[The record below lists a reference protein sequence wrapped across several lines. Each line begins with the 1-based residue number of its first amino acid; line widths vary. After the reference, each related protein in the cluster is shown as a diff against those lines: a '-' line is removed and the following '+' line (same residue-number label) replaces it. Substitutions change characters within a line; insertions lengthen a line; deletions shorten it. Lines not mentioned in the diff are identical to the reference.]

1 MSGSRPNFMKAK
13 RYVKL
18 GLNALILIYIA
29 VVGVVL
35 AFGGF
40 TITVKSHTLI
50 GPLLVILAAVTA
62 RVSLDIPPKKLA
74 VAAVSVALT
83 VLALEGFLRWSYPK
97 KAWPVL
103 RLYYQYAHEIGYE
116 LVPGVAGTGSF
127 GEAIVINSHGLRDV
141 ERPWA
146 KPPGVTR
153 ILTLGDSF
161 TFGMKV
167 EAASSYPK
175 ALEAMLNGSGDGRRY
190 DVINAGVVA
199 YSLCQE
205 RKWLGLKGWRYE
217 PDLIL
222 VGFFA
227 DDPHCQGEESGQRF
241 LEPRVYR
248 TFTRVSVLYNFLRN
262 SYNVFK
268 ARYLEWWRPGWTGG
282 LEARARSLE
291 RSRFTYH
298 SEEEW
303 VEATKDLKRIKA
315 GAAERGAALL
325 VVVIPDAGQVGF
337 PEHQN
342 STRQLLAICE
352 DEGIACIDTTPRFE
366 ATPEPLDLYL
376 YPLDPHL
383 SPAVHALVAR
393 AVTERISD
401 GGLLPGPTRRP

>member
-1 MSGSRPNFMKAK
+1 MNVK
-13 RYVKL
+13 RYVRW

-35 AFGGF
+35 ALGGF
-40 TITVKSHTLI
+40 YLTFTVKSHALI
-50 GPLLVILAAVTA
+50 GPVLVLLAAVA
-62 RVSLDIPPKKLA
+62 VRVSLNIPPKKLA
-74 VAAVSVALT
+74 VAAVSVVLT
-83 VLALEGFLRWSYPK
+83 LGALEGFIRWWYPK
-97 KAWPVL
+97 EAWPVL
-103 RLYYQYAHEIGYE
+103 RLYYRYAHEIGYE
-116 LVPGVAGTGSF
+116 PIPGVAGTGSF

-175 ALEAMLNGSGDGRRY
+175 ALEAMLNGEGDERRY

-222 VGFFA
+222 IGFFG

-241 LEPRVYR
+241 LEPDVYR
-248 TFTRVSVLYNFLRN
+248 TFTRVSTLYNFLRN
-262 SYNVFK
+262 SYSVFK

-282 LEARARSLE
+282 LEARARYLE
-291 RSRFTYH
+291 RNRFT
-298 SEEEW
+298 SIKEEEW
-303 VEATKDLKRIKA
+303 AEVTKDLKRIKS
-315 GAAERGAALL
+315 GAARRGAGLL
-325 VVVIPDAGQVGF
+325 VVVIPDSGQVGF
-337 PEHQN
+337 PEHQ
-342 STRQLLAICE
+342 SPTRRLLAICE
-352 DEGIACIDTTPRFE
+352 KEGIACIDTTPRFE
-366 ATPEPLDLYL
+366 AAREPLDLYL

-383 SPAVHALVAR
+383 SPAGHALVAR
-393 AVTERISD
+393 AVAERIAD
-401 GGLLPGPTRRP
+401 GGLLPGPTHRP

>member
-1 MSGSRPNFMKAK
+1 MKTK
-13 RYVKL
+13 RYIKL
-18 GLNALILIYIA
+18 GLNALILTYIA

-40 TITVKSHTLI
+40 QFTFTVKSHTLI
-50 GPLLVILAAVTA
+50 GPLLVILAAVTV

-83 VLALEGFLRWSYPK
+83 LVALEGFIRWSYPK
-97 KAWPVL
+97 AAWPVL
-103 RLYYQYAHEIGYE
+103 RLYYRYAHEIGYE
-116 LVPGVAGTGSF
+116 LIPGVAGTGSF

-175 ALEAMLNGSGDGRRY
+175 ALEAMLNGEGDGRRY

-222 VGFFA
+222 IGFFG
-227 DDPHCQGEESGQRF
+227 DDPHCQGEKSGQRF

-248 TFTRVSVLYNFLRN
+248 TFTRVSALYNFLRN
-262 SYNVFK
+262 SYSVFK
-268 ARYLEWWRPGWTGG
+268 ARYLEWWRPAWTGG
-282 LEARARSLE
+282 LEARARFLE
-291 RSRFTYH
+291 QNVFTNIR
-298 SEEEW
+298 EEEW
-303 VEATKDLKRIKA
+303 MAVAKDLRAIKA

-337 PEHQN
+337 PEHQ
-342 STRQLLAICE
+342 SPTRRLLAICKA
-352 DEGIACIDTTPRFE
+352 EGIACLDTTPLFE
-366 ATPEPLDLYL
+366 AAKKPLELYL

-383 SPAVHALVAR
+383 SPAGHSFVAR
-393 AVTERISD
+393 AVAERIAD

>member
-1 MSGSRPNFMKAK
+1 MKTK
-13 RYVKL
+13 RYIKL
-18 GLNALILIYIA
+18 GLNALILTYIA

-40 TITVKSHTLI
+40 QFTFTVKSHTLI
-50 GPLLVILAAVTA
+50 GPLLVILAAVTV

-83 VLALEGFLRWSYPK
+83 LVALEGFIRWSYPK
-97 KAWPVL
+97 AAWPVL
-103 RLYYQYAHEIGYE
+103 RLYYRYAHEIGYE
-116 LVPGVAGTGSF
+116 LIPGVAGTGSF

-175 ALEAMLNGSGDGRRY
+175 ALEAMLNGEGDGRRY

-222 VGFFA
+222 IGFFG
-227 DDPHCQGEESGQRF
+227 DDPHCHGEESGQRF

-248 TFTRVSVLYNFLRN
+248 TFTRVSALYNFLRN
-262 SYNVFK
+262 SYSVFK
-268 ARYLEWWRPGWTGG
+268 ARYLEWWRPAWTGG
-282 LEARARSLE
+282 LEARARFLE
-291 RSRFTYH
+291 QNVFTNIR
-298 SEEEW
+298 EEEW
-303 VEATKDLKRIKA
+303 MAVAKDLRAIKA

-325 VVVIPDAGQVGF
+325 VVIIPDAGQVGF
-337 PEHQN
+337 PEHQ
-342 STRQLLAICE
+342 SPTRRLLAICKA
-352 DEGIACIDTTPRFE
+352 EGIACLDTTPLFE
-366 ATPEPLDLYL
+366 AAKKPLELYL

-383 SPAVHALVAR
+383 SPAGHSFVAR
-393 AVTERISD
+393 AVAERIAD
-401 GGLLPGPTRRP
+401 GGLLPAPYRRP

>member
-1 MSGSRPNFMKAK
+1 MKTK
-13 RYVKL
+13 RYIKL
-18 GLNALILIYIA
+18 GLNALILTYIA
-29 VVGVVL
+29 VAGVIL

-40 TITVKSHTLI
+40 QFTFTVKSHTLI
-50 GPLLVILAAVTA
+50 GPLLVILAAVTV

-83 VLALEGFLRWSYPK
+83 LVALEGLIRWSYPK
-97 KAWPVL
+97 AALPVL
-103 RLYYQYAHEIGYE
+103 RLYYRYAHEIGYE
-116 LVPGVAGTGSF
+116 LIPGVAGTGSF

-141 ERPWA
+141 ERPRA

-175 ALEAMLNGSGDGRRY
+175 ALEAMLNGEGDGRRY

-222 VGFFA
+222 IGFFG
-227 DDPHCQGEESGQRF
+227 DDPHCQDEESGQRF

-248 TFTRVSVLYNFLRN
+248 TFTRVSALYNFLRN
-262 SYNVFK
+262 SYSVFK
-268 ARYLEWWRPGWTGG
+268 ARYLEWWRPAWTGG
-282 LEARARSLE
+282 LEARSRFLE
-291 RSRFTYH
+291 RNNFTNIR
-298 SEEEW
+298 EEEW
-303 VEATKDLKRIKA
+303 RAVAKDLRAIKA

-337 PEHQN
+337 PEFQ
-342 STRQLLAICE
+342 SPTRRLLAICKA
-352 DEGIACIDTTPRFE
+352 EGIACLDTTPLFE
-366 ATPEPLDLYL
+366 AAKKPLELYL

-383 SPAVHALVAR
+383 SPAGHSFVAR
-393 AVTERISD
+393 AVAERIAD
-401 GGLLPGPTRRP
+401 GGLLPAPSRRP

>member
-1 MSGSRPNFMKAK
+1 MNVK
-13 RYVKL
+13 RYVRW
-18 GLNALILIYIA
+18 GLNTLILIYIA
-29 VVGVVL
+29 VAGVVL

-40 TITVKSHTLI
+40 QFTFTVKSHTLI

-62 RVSLDIPPKKLA
+62 RVLLDIPPKNLA

-83 VLALEGFLRWSYPK
+83 LVALEGFLRWSYPK

-103 RLYYQYAHEIGYE
+103 RLYYRYAHEIGYE
-116 LVPGVAGTGSF
+116 PVPDVAGTGSF

-153 ILTLGDSF
+153 ILVLGDSF

-175 ALEAMLNGSGDGRRY
+175 ALEAMLNGKGDGRRY

-205 RKWLGLKGWRYE
+205 RKWLELKGWRYE

-222 VGFFA
+222 IGFFA
-227 DDPHCQGEESGQRF
+227 DDPHCQGEESGLRF

-248 TFTRVSVLYNFLRN
+248 TFTRVSALYNFLRN
-262 SYNVFK
+262 SYSVFK

-282 LEARARSLE
+282 LASRARSLE
-291 RSRFTYH
+291 RSRFTVV

-303 VEATKDLKRIKA
+303 AEATKDLKRIKA
-315 GAAERGAALL
+315 GAAKRGAALL

-337 PEHQN
+337 PKHQ
-342 STRQLLAICE
+342 SPTRRLLAICKA
-352 DEGIACIDTTPRFE
+352 EGIACIDTTHRFE
-366 ATPEPLDLYL
+366 SAPEPLDLYL

-383 SPAVHALVAR
+383 SPAGHALVAR
-393 AVTERISD
+393 AIAERIAE
-401 GGLLPGPTRRP
+401 GGMTGGTAPR

>member
-1 MSGSRPNFMKAK
+1 MRAVRFAK
-13 RYVKL
+13 L
-18 GLNALILIYIA
+18 TLNALVLCFAGVVVAILATGGFQFTILGILVRAHHFVGPVLMLTAA
-29 VVGVVL
+29 VVARAAL
-35 AFGGF
+35 A
-40 TITVKSHTLI
+40 L
-50 GPLLVILAAVTA
+50 
-62 RVSLDIPPKKLA
+62 PPRNLA
-74 VAAVSVALT
+74 VAALSVALT

-103 RLYYQYAHEIGYE
+103 RLYYRAAPKIGYE

-146 KPPGVTR
+146 KPQGVTR
-153 ILTLGDSF
+153 ILVLGDSF
-161 TFGMKV
+161 TFGMKI
-167 EAASSYPK
+167 EAPASYPK

-222 VGFFA
+222 IGFFG

-248 TFTRVSVLYNFLRN
+248 TFTRVSTLYNYLRN
-262 SYNVFK
+262 SYNIVK
-268 ARYLEWWRPGWTGG
+268 ARYLERWRPAWTGG
-282 LEARARSLE
+282 RASRARYLE
-291 RSRFTYH
+291 RNRFTNIR
-298 SEEEW
+298 EEEW
-303 VEATKDLKRIKA
+303 GAVAKDLGAIRS
-315 GAAERGAALL
+315 GAARRGAGLL

-337 PEHQN
+337 PELQ
-342 STRQLLAICE
+342 SPTRRLLTICKN
-352 DEGIACIDTTPRFE
+352 EGIACLDTTPRFE
-366 ATPEPLDLYL
+366 AAPEPLNLYL

-383 SPAVHALVAR
+383 SPAGHALVAQ
-393 AVTERISD
+393 AVAERIAD

>member
-1 MSGSRPNFMKAK
+1 MKTK
-13 RYVKL
+13 RYIKL

-29 VVGVVL
+29 VAGVIL

-40 TITVKSHTLI
+40 QFTFTVKSHTLI
-50 GPLLVILAAVTA
+50 GPLLVILAAVTV

-83 VLALEGFLRWSYPK
+83 VLALEGFIRWSYPK
-97 KAWPVL
+97 EALPVL
-103 RLYYQYAHEIGYE
+103 RLYYRYAHEIGYE
-116 LVPGVAGTGSF
+116 LIPGVAGTGSF

-141 ERPWA
+141 ERPRA

-175 ALEAMLNGSGDGRRY
+175 ALEAMLNGEGDGRRY

-222 VGFFA
+222 IGFFG

-241 LEPRVYR
+241 IEPRVYR
-248 TFTRVSVLYNFLRN
+248 TFTRVSALYNFLRN
-262 SYNVFK
+262 SYSVFK
-268 ARYLEWWRPGWTGG
+268 ARYLEWWRPAWTGG
-282 LEARARSLE
+282 LEARARFLE
-291 RSRFTYH
+291 RNRFTNIR
-298 SEEEW
+298 EEEW
-303 VEATKDLKRIKA
+303 RAVAKDLRAIKA

-337 PEHQN
+337 PEHQ
-342 STRQLLAICE
+342 SPTRRLLAICKA
-352 DEGIACIDTTPRFE
+352 EGIACLDTTPLFE
-366 ATPEPLDLYL
+366 AAKKPLELYL

-383 SPAVHALVAR
+383 SPAGHSFVAR
-393 AVTERISD
+393 AVAERIAD
-401 GGLLPGPTRRP
+401 GGLLPAPSRHP